1 MKNIKENA
9 AVTAD
14 EKRINNLVEQYHLV
28 YNKRTNL
35 YDCKRSVEVKSDL
48 ISDDG
53 KLIVKFGVVK
63 GNFTIYIPMSLNSL
77 VSLDGVPNKV
87 GKDFIIR
94 EAHRLTSL
102 IGSPKE
108 VGRDFIV
115 KNCDRLK
122 SLEGAPQKVGRDF
135 CCSRCGR
142 LQSLEGAPQEVKGT
156 FDCYGCDSLKSL
168 KGAPQ
173 KVGRDFNCSCCSRLK
188 SLEGAPKEIGM
199 GFYCYNCDSLKSL
212 EGVPKEIRRDIDISG
227 CENIESL
234 DGIYGDEDI
243 NNNCS
248 NQTSD
253 EQTNVQD
260 DTTHTC
266 CICGK
271 EFTGYGNNPS
281 PIMDNG
287 KCCDECDRTI
297 VKPARILFGRTDD
310 TPKFSGLKETE
321 VVKVMVHPA
330 KDVLTKQ
337 ELDKC
342 YSDSSSAYT
351 SCFNTLV
358 RNGTTYVEG
367 YIPYGDGRLLMPFA
381 VNKTSDGR
389 YFDSSLARKEPFE
402 FFVKKEYTTEEIFHI
417 HGTARMSYLTIGNDP
432 KILQSSSN

>member
-1 MKNIKENA
+1 MKNFANA
-9 AVTAD
+9 VPATAE
-14 EKRINNLVEQYHLV
+14 EKRINNLVEKYHLV
-28 YNKRTNL
+28 FNKKTNL

-48 ISDDG
+48 ISEDG

-156 FDCYGCDSLKSL
+156 FDCYNCDSLKSL

-199 GFYCYNCDSLKSL
+199 GFYCYNCDSL
-212 EGVPKEIRRDIDISG
+212 
-227 CENIESL
+227 
-234 DGIYGDEDI
+234 
-243 NNNCS
+243 NNCS
-248 NQTSD
+248 NLTTD
-253 EQTNVQD
+253 EQTNVQYKA
-260 DTTHTC
+260 THTC

-271 EFTGYGNNPS
+271 EFEGYGNNPS

-287 KCCDECDRTI
+287 RCCDECDRTV
-297 VKPARILFGRTDD
+297 VKPARILFGRKRDV
-310 TPKFSGLKETE
+310 PQFSGLNESE
-321 VVKVMVHPA
+321 VVKVMVYPA
-330 KDVLTKQ
+330 KKVLTEE
-337 ELDKC
+337 ELNNCHRDP
-342 YSDSSSAYT
+342 SSAYNA
-351 SCFNTLV
+351 CFNTLV
-358 RNGTTYVEG
+358 REGTSYVEG
-367 YIPYGDGRLLMPFA
+367 YIPYNGGRLMLPFA
-381 VNKTSDGR
+381 VNKTPDGR
-389 YFDSSLARKEPFE
+389 YFDSSSAQEEPFE
-402 FFVKKEYTTEEIFHI
+402 FFVKREYTKEEIINI
-417 HGTARMSYLTIGNDP
+417 HGTARMSFLTIGDDW
-432 KILQSSSN
+432 KILQPSSTCEQMRKAS